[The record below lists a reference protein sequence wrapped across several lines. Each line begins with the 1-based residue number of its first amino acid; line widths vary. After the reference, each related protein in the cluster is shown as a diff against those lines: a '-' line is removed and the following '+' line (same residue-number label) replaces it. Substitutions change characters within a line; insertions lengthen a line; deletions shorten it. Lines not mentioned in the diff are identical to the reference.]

1 MSAIIFPSIL
11 ALLGLFLGSFVG
23 ATVWRIRARQLR
35 DDTKAGEHVRSH
47 DAEEVSK
54 LKKRSVFNDRSVCL
68 HCGHQLAWYDLV
80 PLFSWVYLNGRCRYC
95 RKRIGNFE
103 PLIEIGMAAF
113 FVVSY
118 LVWPAP
124 LISSLDILQ
133 FVIWLAAGVGLFVL
147 FVYDAKWF
155 LLPNVVM
162 WPVIA
167 FGAISALLTIYNQGF
182 EIAGIMSVVYA
193 CIILSGLYYFI
204 YVLSKHQ
211 WVGFGD
217 VKLGLALALL
227 LADWRLALLT
237 LFLAN
242 LIGTLIFLPLM
253 VTKKLKRH
261 AHIPFGPLLIS
272 AYFIAGLFG
281 LKILNWY
288 LFTTLGLS

>member
-1 MSAIIFPSIL
+1 MSSIIFPALL
-11 ALLGLFLGSFVG
+11 ALIGLFLGSFVG

-35 DDTKAGEHVRSH
+35 DDEKAGEKIRSH
-47 DAEEVSK
+47 DAEEVNK

-68 HCGHQLAWYDLV
+68 HCGHQLAWHDLV
-80 PLFSWVYLNGRCRYC
+80 PLFSWIYLNGRCRYC

-103 PLIEIGMAAF
+103 PLIEIGMAVF

-124 LISSLDILQ
+124 LISGIDILH
-133 FVIWLAAGVGLFVL
+133 FIIWLIAGVGLFIL

-162 WPVIA
+162 WPLITL
-167 FGAISALLTIYNQGF
+167 GAASALLTIYDQGF
-182 EIAGIMSVVYA
+182 EIAGIMSVVYGG
-193 CIILSGLYYFI
+193 IILSGLYYFI

-217 VKLGLALALL
+217 VKLGFALALL

-242 LIGTLIFLPLM
+242 LIGTVIFLPLM
-253 VTKKLKRH
+253 ATKKLKRH